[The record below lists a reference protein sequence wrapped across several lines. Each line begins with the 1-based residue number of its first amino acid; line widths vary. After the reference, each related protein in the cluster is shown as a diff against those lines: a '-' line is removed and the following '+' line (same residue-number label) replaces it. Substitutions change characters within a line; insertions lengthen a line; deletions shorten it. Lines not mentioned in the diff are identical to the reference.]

1 MKMNVTETVKQACGH
16 WPRILPALGVKVI
29 KNRHQSCPV
38 CGGSDRFRFDDK
50 EGRGTWFCNQCG
62 AGDGLKLVEKVFGV
76 TPSEAAGKVNAVT
89 GNLSPVAPEVIAV
102 AEAETVADRKAAA
115 GLAAKLMEKTRPA
128 TSNAYLTRKGFHALE
143 CLTLTAIHKTGGVM
157 FRAGDVVVPLYDD
170 TGALVNLQLI
180 NADGLKRTLKGGQV
194 KGACHVIEGKKQ
206 AGKRLW
212 IAEGYATALTVHH
225 LTSETVMVALSSV
238 NLLSLASLARQK
250 SPACQIVLA
259 ADRDLNCD
267 GQSKAAVAADACEGV
282 VALPPV
288 FGDWN
293 DAFIQYGEEATRKA
307 IYDAIR
313 PPAQSPFD
321 TMSEAEFTAMSAS
334 DKALR
339 VHEHYGEAL
348 AVDANGQLLSR
359 YENGIWKNIPAAT
372 FSRNVADLFQRL
384 RAPFSSGKIASVV
397 ETLKLIIP
405 QQNTPAR
412 RLIGF
417 RNGVLDTQSGLFSP
431 HSKSHWLRTLCDVDF
446 TPPVEG
452 ETLETHAPNFWRWLD
467 RAAGK
472 NPQKRDVILAAL
484 FMVLANRYDWQLFLE
499 VTGPGGSGK
508 SILAEIATLL
518 AGEDNATS
526 ADIDTLEDPRKRA
539 SLIGFSLIRLSDQE
553 KWSGDGA
560 GLKAITGG
568 DAVSVDPKYQNPY
581 STHIP
586 AVILAVNNNP
596 MRFTDRSGGVSR
608 RRVIIHF
615 PEQIAPEERDPQLR
629 DKIARELAV
638 IVRQLM
644 QKFSDPMTARAL
656 LQSQQNS
663 DEALSIKRDTD
674 PTFDFC
680 GYLEMLP
687 QTNGMFMGNASIIPR
702 NYRKYLYHAYLAY
715 MEANGYRNVLS
726 LKMFGLGLP
735 MMLKEYGLNYEKRH
749 TKQGIQTNLSLKE
762 ESYGDWLPKCDEPA
776 AT

>member
-102 AEAETVADRKAAA
+102 AEAETVAGRKAAA
-115 GLAAKLMEKTRPA
+115 ALAVRLMEKTRPA
-128 TSNAYLTRKGFHALE
+128 TGNAYLTRKGFPALE
-143 CLTLTAIHKTGGVM
+143 CLTLTVMHKTGGVT
-157 FRAGDVVVPLYDD
+157 FRTGDVVVPLYDD
-170 TGALVNLQLI
+170 TGVLVNLQLI

-539 SLIGFSLIRLSDQE
+539 SLIGFSLIRLPDQE

-735 MMLKEYGLNYEKRH
+735 MMLKEYGLNYVKRH

>member
-29 KNRHQSCPV
+29 KNRHQACPV

-50 EGRGTWFCNQCG
+50 EGRGTWYCNQCG

-76 TPSEAAGKVNAVT
+76 TPSVAAGKVNAVT
-89 GNLSPVAPEVIAV
+89 GNLPPVAPEVIAA
-102 AEAETVADRKAAA
+102 AEAETDADRKAAVA
-115 GLAAKLMEKTRPA
+115 LAVRLMEKIRPA
-128 TSNAYLTRKGFHALE
+128 TGNAYLTRKGFPAQE
-143 CLTLTAIHKTGGVM
+143 CLTLTVIHKTGGVT
-157 FRAGDVVVPLYDD
+157 FRTGDVVVPLYDD

-194 KGACHVIEGKKQ
+194 KGACHIIEGKKQ

-225 LTSETVMVALSSV
+225 LTGETVMVALSSV

-250 SPACQIVLA
+250 YPACQIVLA
-259 ADRDLNCD
+259 ADRDLNGD
-267 GQSKAAVAADACEGV
+267 GQSKAAAAADACEGV

-293 DAFIQYGEEATRKA
+293 DAFMQKGEETTRKA
-307 IYDAIR
+307 MYDAIR

-405 QQNTPAR
+405 QQDTPAR

-452 ETLETHAPNFWRWLD
+452 EMLETHAPNFWRWLD

-539 SLIGFSLIRLSDQE
+539 SLIGFSLIRLPDQE

-663 DEALSIKRDTD
+663 DEALSIKRDAD

-762 ESYGDWLPKCDEPA
+762 ESYGDWLPKCDDPA

>member
-384 RAPFSSGKIASVV
+384 RAPFSSGKISSVV

-539 SLIGFSLIRLSDQE
+539 SLIGFSLIRLPDQE

>member
-1 MKMNVTETVKQACGH
+1 
-16 WPRILPALGVKVI
+16 
-29 KNRHQSCPV
+29 
-38 CGGSDRFRFDDK
+38 
-50 EGRGTWFCNQCG
+50 WFCNQCG

-89 GNLSPVAPEVIAV
+89 GNLSPVAPEVIAA
-102 AEAETVADRKAAA
+102 AEAETDADRKAAA

-128 TSNAYLTRKGFHALE
+128 TGNAYLTRKGFPDRE
-143 CLTLTAIHKTGGVM
+143 CLTLTTLHKTGGVA
-157 FRAGDVVVPLYDD
+157 FRTGDVAVPLYDD

-194 KGACHVIEGKKQ
+194 KGACHIIEGKKQ

-225 LTSETVMVALSSV
+225 LTGESVMVALSSV

-250 SPACQIVLA
+250 YPACQIVLA
-259 ADRDLNCD
+259 ADRDLNGD
-267 GQSKAAVAADACEGV
+267 GQSKAAAAADACEGI

-405 QQNTPAR
+405 QQDTPAR

-417 RNGVLDTQSGLFSP
+417 RNGVLDTHSGVFSP
-431 HSKSHWLRTLCDVDF
+431 HHKSHWLRTLCDVDF
-446 TPPVEG
+446 TPPVGG

-472 NPQKRDVILAAL
+472 SPQKRDVILAAL

-526 ADIDTLEDPRKRA
+526 ANIDTLEDPRKRA
-539 SLIGFSLIRLSDQE
+539 SLIGFSLIRLPDQE

-644 QKFSDPMTARAL
+644 QKFSDPMSARAL

-663 DEALSIKRDTD
+663 DEALSIKRDAD

-735 MMLKEYGLNYEKRH
+735 MMLKEYGLNYERRH

>member
-1 MKMNVTETVKQACGH
+1 MKMNVTDTVKQACGH
-16 WPRILPALGVKVI
+16 WPRILPALGMKVI
-29 KNRHQSCPV
+29 KNRHQACPV
-38 CGGSDRFRFDDK
+38 CGGADRFRFDDK

-62 AGDGLKLVEKVFGV
+62 AGDGLKLVEKVFGISA
-76 TPSEAAGKVNAVT
+76 SEAARKVNAVT
-89 GNLSPVAPEVIAV
+89 GHLPPVSPEVVAA
-102 AEAETVADRKAAA
+102 AEAGTEADRKAAA
-115 GLAAKLMEKTRPA
+115 ALAVGLLEKTRPA
-128 TSNAYLTRKGFHALE
+128 TDNAYLTRKGFAGRE
-143 CLTLTAIHKTGGVM
+143 CLTLTASHKTGGVAY
-157 FRAGDVVVPLYDD
+157 RAGDVVVPLYDE

-194 KGACHVIEGKKQ
+194 KGACHTIEGKKQ

-212 IAEGYATALTVHH
+212 IAEGYATALNVHH
-225 LTSETVMVALSSV
+225 LTGETVMVALSSV
-238 NLLSLASLARQK
+238 NLLSLASLARSK
-250 SPACQIVLA
+250 HPACQIILA
-259 ADRDLNCD
+259 ADRDLNGD
-267 GQSKAAVAADACEGV
+267 GQTKAAAAAAACEGV

-293 DAFIQYGEEATRKA
+293 DAVMLTGEDATRKA

-313 PPAQSPFD
+313 PAAQSPFD

-334 DKALR
+334 DKAMR

-372 FSRNVADLFQRL
+372 FLRNVADLFQRL

-405 QQNTPAR
+405 QQDAPAR

-417 RNGVLDTQSGLFSP
+417 RNGVLDTSSGIFSP

-467 RAAGK
+467 RAAGG
-472 NPQKRDVILAAL
+472 NAQKRNIILAAL

-508 SILAEIATLL
+508 SILAEIATML
-518 AGEDNATS
+518 AGKDNTTS
-526 ADIDTLEDPRKRA
+526 ATIETLESSRERA
-539 SLIGFSLIRLSDQE
+539 AVIGYSLIILPDQE

-560 GLKAITGG
+560 GIKAITGG
-568 DAVSVDPKYQNPY
+568 DAVSVDPKYRDAY

-608 RRVIIHF
+608 RRVIMHF
-615 PEQIAPEERDPQLR
+615 PEQIAPEERDSQLK
-629 DKIARELAV
+629 DKIACELAV

-644 QKFSDPMTARAL
+644 QKFSDPMTARTL

-663 DEALSIKRDTD
+663 EEAINIKRDAD
-674 PTFDFC
+674 PVFDFC
-680 GYLEMLP
+680 GYLEALEQP
-687 QTNGMFMGNASIIPR
+687 NGMYMGNANIVPRQPR
-702 NYRKYLYHAYLAY
+702 NYLYHAYLTY
-715 MEANGYRNVLS
+715 MEANGYKNVLS

-735 MMLKEYGLNYEKRH
+735 MMLKEYGVNYEKRH
-749 TKQGIQTNLSLKE
+749 TRQGTQTNIKLTD
-762 ESYGDWLPKCDEPA
+762 ESNSDWLPKCDD
-776 AT
+776 TLVI